1 MLVCRGRRH
10 TRAIVRVLLGQ
21 PDLLRLN
28 QAWAVVGLG
37 WAEAK
42 MISADISFLARD

>member
-1 MLVCRGRRH
+1 MLVCRARRH

-28 QAWAVVGLG
+28 QAWAVGLG

-42 MISADISFLARD
+42 MISADIRFLARD